1 MFHIARNFLK
11 FKKYSQLSL
20 LQNEGYLQKLMQI
33 KQGCGYPLL
42 KNSHIHFFYSTAKM
56 KDYYKILDVPE
67 NATQDQI
74 KKQFYKLAKL
84 YHPDSGDSKGDDEK
98 FKEISEAYNIVGDEG
113 KRIKYDSD
121 RNLYKQQ
128 QEQNKRQYN
137 QYQSSQ
143 SNQYTYQ
150 QYQSFKDHQKRYH
163 QQYQQQQQQ
172 QYEEY
177 EPYNPYTRSKQQ
189 SAQDDQKYKT
199 YKDYQGF
206 QTRDFDRGNMVREG
220 FFENMKDAPELWVL
234 TGIMLL
240 LVLRW
245 FFLTTVEQKQKN
257 YTGDED
263 FEYGQ
268 PRGRIVLSEEDIQGL
283 TLVKLEELDATGKYL
298 LPPKAKASVEEYR
311 SIAKSIDYDIKKEN
325 QKKKKKASDLG
336 VEDKFAD
343 DILEEEDFEAKLEKL
358 HQERKQS
365 ILEQVIEKA
374 EWEQAEK
381 EKKEQQ
387 VKKAKPQTYRNASS
401 QVMYEKSANPNL
413 YSNFNYADRFQK
425 KKTQEDKQ
433 SNEKKDKQLN
443 TLNEQAQQ
451 ALDTQIQEKA
461 QLNQA
466 QIDTIQQLNPDQFQV
481 FGSKKKSKKQ
491 SENDQNIKLVQQ
503 ESLISTES
511 SQQQELSQNY
521 QQETV
526 NERIEQK
533 QDIQIEQLIHQ
544 NESQNV
550 ISENLD
556 QTQSVP
562 QP

>member
-1 MFHIARNFLK
+1 MFHLARNFLK
-11 FKKYSQLSL
+11 LKKHQQLFL
-20 LQNEGYLQKLMQI
+20 IQNAGYLQKLKQI
-33 KQGCGYPLL
+33 QQGCGYPLL
-42 KNSHIHFFYSTAKM
+42 KNCHIHFFYSTAKM

-98 FKEISEAYNIVGDEG
+98 FKEISEAYNVIGDDS
-113 KRIKYDSD
+113 KRTKYDSD
-121 RNLYKQQ
+121 RNLQKQQ
-128 QEQNKRQYN
+128 QDQSRRQYN

-150 QYQSFKDHQKRYH
+150 QYQSFKDHQRRYQ
-163 QQYQQQQQQ
+163 QQYQQQQQS

-189 SAQDDQKYKT
+189 SAQDEQRYKT

-234 TGIMLL
+234 TGIMVL

-245 FFLTTVEQKQKN
+245 FFLTSVEQKQKN

-268 PRGRIVLSEEDIQGL
+268 PRGRIVLNEEDIQGL

-325 QKKKKKASDLG
+325 QKKKKRASELG

-343 DILEEEDFEAKLEKL
+343 DILEDEDFETKLEKL

-387 VKKAKPQTYRNASS
+387 IKKAKPQTYRNASQ

-425 KKTQEDKQ
+425 KKTQEQNQ
-433 SNEKKDKQLN
+433 SDDKKDKQAI

-451 ALDTQIQEKA
+451 SLETQIQEKA
-461 QLNQA
+461 QLTQA
-466 QIDTIQQLNPDQFQV
+466 QIDNIQQLSADKFQV

-491 SENDQNIKLVQQ
+491 NENNQTLQVKEQ
-503 ESLISTES
+503 ESLIKEDIP
-511 SQQQELSQNY
+511 QQQDLSQSY
-521 QQETV
+521 PQETV
-526 NERIEQK
+526 NSELKQN
-533 QDIQIEQLIHQ
+533 QDIYSEQSIHSSQ
-544 NESQNV
+544 SQNV
-550 ISENLD
+550 ISDNVD
-556 QTQSVP
+556 QTQQAP
-562 QP
+562 QS

>member
-1 MFHIARNFLK
+1 MLHIARNILK
-11 FKKYSQLSL
+11 IKKYSQLSL
-20 LQNEGYLQKLMQI
+20 IQNEGYLEKLKQI
-33 KQGCGYPLL
+33 QLGCGYPLL
-42 KNSHIHFFYSTAKM
+42 KNCHIHFFYSTAKM
-56 KDYYKILDVPE
+56 KDYYKMLNVPE

-98 FKEISEAYNIVGDEG
+98 FKEISEAYNVIGDES

-121 RNLYKQQ
+121 RNLQKQQ
-128 QEQNKRQYN
+128 QGQSRHQYD

-150 QYQSFKDHQKRYH
+150 QYQSFKDHQRRYQ
-163 QQYQQQQQQ
+163 QQYQQKQ

-189 SAQDDQKYKT
+189 SAQDEQKYKT
-199 YKDYQGF
+199 QKDYQGF

-245 FFLTTVEQKQKN
+245 FFLTSVEQKQKN
-257 YTGDED
+257 YTGDQD

-268 PRGRIVLSEEDIQGL
+268 PRGRIVLNEEDIQGL
-283 TLVKLEELDATGKYL
+283 TLIKLEELDATGKYL

-325 QKKKKKASDLG
+325 QKKKKRASDLG
-336 VEDKFAD
+336 IEDKYVE
-343 DILEEEDFEAKLEKL
+343 DILEDEDFETKLEKL

-381 EKKEQQ
+381 EKREQQ

-401 QVMYEKSANPNL
+401 QVIYEKSSNPNL
-413 YSNFNYADRFQK
+413 YSKFNYADRFQK
-425 KKTQEDKQ
+425 KKTQEEKQ
-433 SNEKKDKQLN
+433 SDNNKDKQINKLN
-443 TLNEQAQQ
+443 QQAQQ
-451 ALDTQIQEKA
+451 SLDTQIQEKA
-461 QLNQA
+461 QLTQA
-466 QIDTIQQLNPDQFQV
+466 QIDKIQQLNAEQFQV

-491 SENDQNIKLVQQ
+491 NVNDQTIQVTQQ
-503 ESLISTES
+503 ERLLKDDGF
-511 SQQQELSQNY
+511 QQKDFTQSY
-521 QQETV
+521 QQEIA
-526 NERIEQK
+526 NQKFEQK
-533 QDIQIEQLIHQ
+533 QDFQSGQSIPQ
-544 NESQNV
+544 SQNQNAT
-550 ISENLD
+550 SENLD